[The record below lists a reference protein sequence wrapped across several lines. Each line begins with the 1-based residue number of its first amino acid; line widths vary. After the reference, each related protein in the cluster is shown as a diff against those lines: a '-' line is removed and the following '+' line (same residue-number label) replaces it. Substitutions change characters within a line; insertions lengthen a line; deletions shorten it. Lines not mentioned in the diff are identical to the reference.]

1 MFVFFPAEE
10 PKFPPVPVL
19 LLAQCMSA
27 IAWFQPAV
35 MNSTFS
41 PERVYSVQ
49 QGSNTP
55 AEAAVTVF
63 LYFTYRQTLLQPGK
77 SIGWR
82 QA

>member
-1 MFVFFPAEE
+1 MLVFSPAEE

-49 QGSNTP
+49 QGSNTS
-55 AEAAVTVF
+55 AEAAVMVF
-63 LYFTYRQTLLQPGK
+63 FDLSYRQTLLQPGK